1 MLDFT
6 PGPPEL
12 VPIDETASGVWRYRT
27 PAPEFGL
34 WRVEPQGGSVTL
46 PAPGNGRVLLAA
58 TGTIMVAGDGVE
70 LTLTRGQAAFVP
82 AEVAEAEVSGAGI
95 AFVGGPGL
103 AAE

>member
-1 MLDFT
+1 M
-6 PGPPEL
+6 
-12 VPIDETASGVWRYRT
+12 PIDETSSGVYRYRT

-95 AFVGGPGL
+95 AFVGGPGVGGPGL
-103 AAE
+103 TGE